1 MFKLLLILLNNKLYV
16 RNDIFHNG
24 SNYDYHLIIKEL
36 AEEFK
41 NQFTCLAENT
51 EKYITFTFPIEEQV
65 TRFDKNGEEFTK
77 NISYILQSI
86 DSARFMASSLSNI
99 VNNPIIFLKEFIE
112 LNVNSDTMIKNKK
125 HVELNIFI
133 TTAFLNVQTLKMI

>member
-24 SNYDYHLIIKEL
+24 SNYDYHFIIKEI

-41 NQFTCLAENT
+41 IQFTCLAENT

-77 NISYILQSI
+77 NISY
-86 DSARFMASSLSNI
+86 
-99 VNNPIIFLKEFIE
+99 K
-112 LNVNSDTMIKNKK
+112 
-125 HVELNIFI
+125 
-133 TTAFLNVQTLKMI
+133 